1 MTNSAIRVLKDVDV
15 ILFLLDGS
23 QEISTGDQFVME
35 RVMEAKNA
43 RIFVINKIDK
53 LSDEQLVVKRE
64 EVKEKLVRIDL
75 Q

>member
-35 RVMEAKNA
+35 RVMEAKKTP
-43 RIFVINKIDK
+43 RILVIK
-53 LSDEQLVVKRE
+53 
-64 EVKEKLVRIDL
+64 
-75 Q
+75 